1 METNAWITLLGKQTV
16 DGSDDSFELTTA
28 GKYIKRDGKYYV
40 SYEGSEITGYDNT
53 TTTLKIK
60 DDYVSMIRF
69 GMGGGASQMVF
80 ETNKQYTGIYRTP
93 HGSLSVD
100 VFTNEMRVDVDEDGG
115 ELEIDYFVQ
124 LNNCEPVRNNLRVS
138 IRKVDELDII

>member
-1 METNAWITLLGKQTV
+1 METNALITLSGNQSV
-16 DGSDDSFELTTA
+16 DGENDKYELTTA
-28 GKYIKRDGKYYV
+28 GRYIKRDDRFYV

-69 GMGGGASQMVF
+69 ENGGGASQMVF
-80 ETNKQYTGIYRTP
+80 EANKQYTGIYRTP

-100 VFTNEMRVDVDEDGG
+100 VFTNDMRVDVDDNGG
-115 ELEIDYFVQ
+115 EVELDYFVQ
-124 LNNCEPVRNNLRVS
+124 LNDSDPIRNNLHVY
-138 IRKVDELDII
+138 IRKVENQ

>member
-1 METNAWITLLGKQTV
+1 METNAWITLTGRQTV
-16 DGSDDSFELTTA
+16 DGEDDNFELTTA
-28 GKYIKRDGKYYV
+28 GRYIKRDGKFYV

-69 GMGGGASQMVF
+69 ENGGGASQMVF
-80 ETNKQYTGIYRTP
+80 ETNKQYTGIYKTP

-100 VFTNEMRVDVDEDGG
+100 VYTNEMRVDVGDDGG
-115 ELEIDYFVQ
+115 EVELDYFIQ
-124 LNNCEPVRNNLRVS
+124 LNNSDPVRNNLRVH
-138 IRKVDELDII
+138 IRKVENQ